1 MKWILM
7 HSYLFLL
14 LSLHLNYPTPT
25 RNLTKLSSR
34 GDMLK
39 TTSKSVHLGLPEYS
53 TTNSIPLSPD
63 GSLDT
68 HIHRSLYTQQRRPDG
83 YFRLESKRRN
93 TRTPKLYLPA
103 IQFLRRLAQRQVAF
117 LRRMSQN
124 PRLLHHQS
132 Q

>member
-7 HSYLFLL
+7 HSYPFSLPNLL
-14 LSLHLNYPTPT
+14 RSCPIPT
-25 RNLTKLSSR
+25 RNRTRLSSR
-34 GDMLK
+34 GGMLK
-39 TTSKSVHLGLPEYS
+39 TTSKSVHLRHPEYS
-53 TTNSIPLSPD
+53 TTNSIPHLPD

-68 HIHRSLYTQQRRPDG
+68 HIHRSLNAQLRRPCR
-83 YFRLESKRRN
+83 YLRVEIRRLYS
-93 TRTPKLYLPA
+93 RTPKLYLPT

-124 PRLLHHQS
+124 PRLLHLQS

>member
-34 GDMLK
+34 GGMLK

-68 HIHRSLYTQQRRPDG
+68 HIHRSLYAQQRRPCR
-83 YFRLESKRRN
+83 YFRMEVRRLYP
-93 TRTPKLYLPA
+93 RTQKLYLPA
-103 IQFLRRLAQRQVAF
+103 IQFLWRLAQRQVAF
-117 LRRMSQN
+117 LRRVPQN